1 MLALMESIVLPPYL
15 LLSSSYATKSKRTF
29 TAISALLANIKAGS
43 CFQATRTISPDRTIL
58 KSSIN
63 ADQMSS
69 KMSFDFPAFKS
80 IESELKSALEKAR
93 DIDKRYGL
101 CTEPSQ
107 QAWSVVDSLYAKMQ
121 AFQSEKHEVSATSSK
136 MEVKPNNSIE
146 GKNYYFF

>member
-1 MLALMESIVLPPYL
+1 
-15 LLSSSYATKSKRTF
+15 
-29 TAISALLANIKAGS
+29 
-43 CFQATRTISPDRTIL
+43 
-58 KSSIN
+58 
-63 ADQMSS
+63 
-69 KMSFDFPAFKS
+69 MSFDFPAFKS

-121 AFQSEKHEVSATSSK
+121 TFQSEKHEVSATSSK